1 MDNKI
6 RDQKIRV
13 VWAVILLAGLIAFF
27 ATGCKPKEII
37 TERVITKADS
47 TAIWNLQMK
56 LAQKEVQVS
65 SLELELNKTKSE
77 NTRLNSEIYRLET
90 LYDTSKPVDPS
101 TGKPPVQS
109 EITTIAKSE
118 LERTIQEKETL
129 IQEFRREV
137 ETLEQINSS
146 LESMVKLL
154 KQENSELKTKSV
166 PWFNFKSF
174 LWGMMA
180 GAVVLLLL
188 VFFLRRYRHGM

>member
-1 MDNKI
+1 MADKLLHKKV
-6 RDQKIRV
+6 RL

-37 TERVITKADS
+37 TERTITKADS

-77 NTRLNSEIYRLET
+77 NTRLNSEIFRLET

-137 ETLEQINSS
+137 ETLTTKNSNLELEVES
-146 LESMVKLL
+146 LR
-154 KQENSELKTKSV
+154 QENSDLKSKAI
-166 PWFNFKSF
+166 PAFNLKSF
-174 LWGMMA
+174 LWGMLT
-180 GAVVLLLL
+180 GAVLLLVL
-188 VFFLRRYRHGM
+188 IFFLRR

>member
-37 TERVITKADS
+37 TERTITKADS

-77 NTRLNSEIYRLET
+77 NTRLNSEIFRLET

-137 ETLEQINSS
+137 ETLTTKNSNLELEVES
-146 LESMVKLL
+146 LR
-154 KQENSELKTKSV
+154 QENSDLKTKTV
-166 PWFNFKSF
+166 PVFNFKSF
-174 LWGMMA
+174 LWGMAA
-180 GAVVLLLL
+180 GAVLLFIMIILL
-188 VFFLRRYRHGM
+188 KR

>member
-37 TERVITKADS
+37 TERTITKADS

-77 NTRLNSEIYRLET
+77 NTRLNSEIFRLET

-137 ETLEQINSS
+137 ETLTTKNSNLELEVES
-146 LESMVKLL
+146 LR
-154 KQENSELKTKSV
+154 QENSELKTKTV
-166 PWFNFKSF
+166 PGFNLKSF
-174 LWGMMA
+174 LWGMAA
-180 GAVVLLLL
+180 GAVLLLL
-188 VFFLRRYRHGM
+188 LIFFVRR